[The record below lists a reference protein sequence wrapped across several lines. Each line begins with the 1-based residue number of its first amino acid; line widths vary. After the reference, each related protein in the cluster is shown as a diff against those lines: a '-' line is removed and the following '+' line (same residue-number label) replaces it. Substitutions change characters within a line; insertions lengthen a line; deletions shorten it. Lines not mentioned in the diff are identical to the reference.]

1 MILLTISLISLGIWL
16 YLLGFWGKFW
26 RTEERLETQAI
37 KLESYPPIAI
47 IIPARNEAELLPQT
61 LRSLLLQDYP
71 GDYSIV
77 LIDDGSTDE
86 TAEVAIAI
94 SLSARHEVIAQE
106 LSVTN
111 KLKVIQSQA
120 LPVGWTGKLWA
131 IQQGINYAQQQTP
144 TPKYFLLTDADIE
157 HSKNNLQQLVIKAE
171 LEQKNLVS
179 LMVLLR
185 CQSFWEKLL
194 IPAFVFFFQK
204 LYPFAWVN
212 DPRKQIAAAAGGC
225 ILINSQALDQIG
237 GIDVI
242 KQALIDDCSL
252 AKVIKQSNFQD
263 KSIWLGL
270 SDSTHS
276 LRPYDRLETIW
287 SMVARTAYTQL
298 NYSPTLLIGTIIG
311 MSLVYLIAPVSL
323 ITGIVTTNWLLAMI
337 GLLTWLLMLIAYLPT
352 IKLYQISLWWALSLP
367 AIALLYT
374 LMTIDSAIQFW
385 QGKGGNWKGRV
396 YKN

>member
-16 YLLGFWGKFW
+16 YLLGFWGNFW
-26 RTEERLETQAI
+26 RAKERLETQHI
-37 KLESYPPIAI
+37 KLESYPSIAV

-61 LRSLLLQDYP
+61 LRSLLVQDYP

-77 LIDDGSTDE
+77 LIDDGSTDG
-86 TAEVAIAI
+86 TAQ
-94 SLSARHEVIAQE
+94 IAQE
-106 LSVTN
+106 FFKTN
-111 KLKVIQSQA
+111 KLKIIESQV
-120 LPVGWTGKLWA
+120 LPQGWTGKLWA
-131 IQQGINYAQQQTP
+131 IQQGISYAQQQNP

-225 ILINSQALDQIG
+225 ILINAQALNEIG
-237 GIDVI
+237 GIEVI

-252 AKVIKQSNFQD
+252 AKVIKQSNFQN

-270 SDSTHS
+270 TNSTHS
-276 LRPYDRLETIW
+276 LRPYNHLETIW

-298 NYSPTLLIGTIIG
+298 NHSPALLIGTMIA

-323 ITGIVTTNWLLAMI
+323 TTGIVTANWLLTII

-352 IKLYQISLWWALSLP
+352 IRLYQISLFWALSLP

>member
-1 MILLTISLISLGIWL
+1 MMILLTISLISLGIWL
-16 YLLGFWGKFW
+16 YLLGFWGNFW
-26 RTEERLETQAI
+26 RAKERLETQHI
-37 KLESYPPIAI
+37 KLESYPSIAV

-61 LRSLLLQDYP
+61 LRSLLVQDYP

-77 LIDDGSTDE
+77 LIDDGSTDG
-86 TAEVAIAI
+86 TAQ
-94 SLSARHEVIAQE
+94 IAQE
-106 LSVTN
+106 FFKTN
-111 KLKVIQSQA
+111 KLKIIESQV
-120 LPVGWTGKLWA
+120 LPQGWTGKLWA
-131 IQQGINYAQQQTP
+131 IQQGISYAQQQNP

-225 ILINSQALDQIG
+225 ILINAQALNEIG
-237 GIDVI
+237 GIEVI

-252 AKVIKQSNFQD
+252 AKVIKQSNFQN

-270 SDSTHS
+270 TNSTHS
-276 LRPYDRLETIW
+276 LRPYNHLETIW

-298 NYSPTLLIGTIIG
+298 NHSPALLIGTMIA

-323 ITGIVTTNWLLAMI
+323 TTGIVTANWLLTII

-352 IKLYQISLWWALSLP
+352 IRLYQISLFWALSLP

>member
-1 MILLTISLISLGIWL
+1 MIVLTISLISLGIWV
-16 YLLGFWGKFW
+16 YLLGFWGNFW
-26 RTEERLETQAI
+26 RAKERLETQQV
-37 KLESYPPIAI
+37 KLEFYPPITI
-47 IIPARNEAELLPQT
+47 IIPARNEAELLPKA
-61 LRSLLLQDYP
+61 LGSLLLQDYP

-77 LIDDGSTDE
+77 LIDDGSTDD
-86 TAEVAIAI
+86 TTQVAV
-94 SLSARHEVIAQE
+94 VIAQK
-106 LSVTN
+106 LSATN
-111 KLKVIQSQA
+111 KLKIIESQV
-120 LPVGWTGKLWA
+120 LPKGWTGKLWA

-212 DPRKQIAAAAGGC
+212 DPSKQIAAAAGGC
-225 ILINSQALDQIG
+225 ILINNQALDKIG
-237 GIDVI
+237 GIEVI

-270 SDSTHS
+270 TNSTYS
-276 LRPYDRLETIW
+276 LRPYDCLETIW

-323 ITGIVTTNWLLAMI
+323 IIGMVTTNWLLAMI

-352 IKLYQISLWWALSLP
+352 IRLYQISSWWASSLP

>member
-1 MILLTISLISLGIWL
+1 MIFLTISLISLGIWL
-16 YLLGFWGKFW
+16 YLLGFWGQFW
-26 RTEERLETQAI
+26 RAEERLENHQI
-37 KLESYPPIAI
+37 KLEFYPPITI

-71 GDYSIV
+71 GDYFIV
-77 LIDDGSTDE
+77 LIDDDSSDDTSQ
-86 TAEVAIAI
+86 VAVA
-94 SLSARHEVIAQE
+94 LAQE
-106 LSVTN
+106 LSATN
-111 KLKVIQSQA
+111 KLKIINSQA
-120 LPVGWTGKLWA
+120 LPAGWTGKLWA
-131 IQQGINYAQQQTP
+131 IQQGINYAQLQTP

-157 HSKNNLQQLVIKAE
+157 HNKNNLQQLVIKAE

-212 DPRKQIAAAAGGC
+212 NPRKQMAAAAGGC
-225 ILINSQALDQIG
+225 ILINSQALDRIG

-252 AKVIKQSNFQD
+252 AKVIKQSNFQG

-270 SDSTHS
+270 TDSTHS
-276 LRPYDRLETIW
+276 LRPYDDLETIW
-287 SMVARTAYTQL
+287 LMVARTAYTQL

-311 MSLVYLIAPVSL
+311 MSLVYLIAPLSL
-323 ITGIVTTNWLLAMI
+323 ITGMVTANWLLAI
-337 GLLTWLLMLIAYLPT
+337 SGLLTWLLMLIAYLPT
-352 IKLYQISLWWALSLP
+352 IRLYQISSWWALSLP

>member
-16 YLLGFWGKFW
+16 YLLGFWGNFW
-26 RTEERLETQAI
+26 RAEERLETQQV
-37 KLESYPPIAI
+37 KLKFYPPIAI

-86 TAEVAIAI
+86 TTQVAVAIAQK
-94 SLSARHEVIAQE
+94 LSQ
-106 LSVTN
+106 TN
-111 KLKVIQSQA
+111 KLKIIESQV
-120 LPVGWTGKLWA
+120 LPKEWTGKLWA

-185 CQSFWEKLL
+185 CQSCWEKLL

-212 DPRKQIAAAAGGC
+212 DPSKQIAAAAGGC
-225 ILINSQALDQIG
+225 ILINNQALDKIG

-252 AKVIKQSNFQD
+252 AKVMKQSNFQD

-270 SDSTHS
+270 TNSTHS

-298 NYSPTLLIGTIIG
+298 NYSPTLLIGTVVG

-323 ITGIVTTNWLLAMI
+323 ITGIVTTNWLLATI

-352 IKLYQISLWWALSLP
+352 IKLYQISSFWALTLP
-367 AIALLYT
+367 AIAFLYT

-396 YKN
+396 YQN